1 MPLTYVITG
10 ASRGLGAE
18 FVRQLSSQGN
28 IVIACARNPD
38 ASKEL
43 LDLVNNKT
51 VYAVT
56 LDTVDPE
63 SVQSAAAQIQQLAP
77 EGIDILINNAGIAGS
92 LGANITNTDAD
103 EYRSLFNTN
112 VVGTS
117 NVTQSLLPL
126 LRKGNTRRIINITSL
141 LGSLTFT
148 TPTPFLPSYRVTKA
162 AENMLGKLFADELA
176 DEDFTV
182 LNVHPG
188 YVQTDMGGKNA
199 DITTEVSIRGMISVI
214 ENSTKESNGKFLDY
228 EGNTV
233 SW

>member
-18 FVRQLSSQGN
+18 FVKQLSNQGN

-38 ASKEL
+38 ASKGL
-43 LDLVNNKT
+43 LGLVNNKT

-63 SVQSAAAQIQQLAP
+63 SVKSAAAQIQQLAP
-77 EGIDILINNAGIAGS
+77 EGIDVLINNAGIVGA

-117 NVTQSLLPL
+117 DVTQSLLPL
-126 LRKGNTRRIINITSL
+126 LRKRNTRRIINITSS
-141 LGSLTFT
+141 LGSFTVT
-148 TPTPFLPSYRVTKA
+148 TPFIPSYRVTKA

-199 DITTEVSIRGMISVI
+199 DITPEVSIRGMISVI

-233 SW
+233 AW